1 MQFGIGVKL
10 FTKILVVSLVRRS
23 PDVKIFDQFIF
34 VCRID
39 FMDYVTQI
47 LVPLSPTLQ
56 MIHYSNNIIVMLL
69 QTPSSSPSTRPPT
82 LEKTGGLRP
91 KISQDNG
98 DQGND
103 QPTNQADDRLLEDL
117 YKDEPLKYQKPRNI
131 RQNGQPGAPQG
142 INIQSRR
149 GTSGGLANDAGM

>member
-1 MQFGIGVKL
+1 
-10 FTKILVVSLVRRS
+10 
-23 PDVKIFDQFIF
+23 
-34 VCRID
+34 
-39 FMDYVTQI
+39 MDYVTQI
-47 LVPLSPTLQ
+47 LVPLSPTLL
-56 MIHYSNNIIVMLL
+56 MIRYSNDIIIMLL
-69 QTPSSSPSTRPPT
+69 QTPSSSSSPSTRPPT

-91 KISQDNG
+91 KISQDSG

>member
-1 MQFGIGVKL
+1 
-10 FTKILVVSLVRRS
+10 
-23 PDVKIFDQFIF
+23 
-34 VCRID
+34 
-39 FMDYVTQI
+39 
-47 LVPLSPTLQ
+47 
-56 MIHYSNNIIVMLL
+56 MLL
-69 QTPSSSPSTRPPT
+69 QTPSSSSSPSTRPPT

-91 KISQDNG
+91 KISQDSG

-103 QPTNQADDRLLEDL
+103 QPTNNADDRLLEDL

>member
-1 MQFGIGVKL
+1 MKL
-10 FTKILVVSLVRRS
+10 FTKNLDVSLVYRS
-23 PDVKIFDQFIF
+23 QDVKIFDQFIF
-34 VCRID
+34 VCRIN
-39 FMDYVTQI
+39 FMDYDTQI
-47 LVPLSPTLQ
+47 LVPLLPTLQ
-56 MIHYSNNIIVMLL
+56 MVHYSVNIIIMLL
-69 QTPSSSPSTRPPT
+69 QTPSSSSSPSTRPPT

-91 KISQDNG
+91 KISQDSG

-103 QPTNQADDRLLEDL
+103 QPTNNADDRLLEDL